1 MSIKLLFAA
10 CAAFASLACVSFTA
24 FADEHRYTEGG
35 VVNVARIRTLD
46 GKFDDYMQYL
56 DTTWKQSQEVAK
68 KAGYILNYEVIQVE
82 PRTADDPNLLL
93 VVRYKNWAALD
104 GALAKGDEIAKL
116 VQGSVATA
124 NQSMADRDKIRR
136 LVGSSTMQVLNLK

>member
-1 MSIKLLFAA
+1 MSIKLRFAA
-10 CAAFASLACVSFTA
+10 CTAFASLACVSFTA
-24 FADEHRYTEGG
+24 IADEHPYTEGG

-56 DTTWKQSQEVAK
+56 DTTWKQSQEAAK

-104 GALAKGDEIAKL
+104 GALARNDEIAKL
-116 VQGSVATA
+116 VQGSVAAA